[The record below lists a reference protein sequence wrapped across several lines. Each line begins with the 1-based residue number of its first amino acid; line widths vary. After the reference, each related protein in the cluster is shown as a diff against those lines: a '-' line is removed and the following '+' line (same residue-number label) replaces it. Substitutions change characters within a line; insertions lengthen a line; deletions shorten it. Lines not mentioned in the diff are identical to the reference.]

1 MKPPR
6 WTGKSIRLSKIPAC
20 KYCVRSDPAVRS
32 WNEAVSGDR
41 SGSQRHSKSM
51 AKLSSSRR
59 RDHLEGRKLPRNN
72 DRKQRKLSLQ
82 AHTFTA
88 PQQRALLRHA
98 VKSAISSPSPT
109 QQKRRTTCNACSQP
123 KKLESGAPFAR
134 LPAPP
139 VTSLVRA
146 ITFKPRAQGHQA
158 DQGHFELTTND
169 KGEEFPLVLI
179 NPETHDI
186 SPPVT
191 SPSPTSSSPS
201 TSPPPQRPSPRPL
214 THQGQQHHAFTEPAL
229 SSHPYIDE
237 LKTPFLASPG
247 SNRKRS
253 RPSDDEAL
261 FLPSNAARLRS
272 SAVGAMSAK
281 KRREQP
287 RERLFFPST
296 RIRKEARGEKPPWR
310 A

>member
-1 MKPPR
+1 MTDQDLKGTR
-6 WTGKSIRLSKIPAC
+6 
-20 KYCVRSDPAVRS
+20 
-32 WNEAVSGDR
+32 
-41 SGSQRHSKSM
+41 KSM

-59 RDHLEGRKLPRNN
+59 RDHLEGRKLPQDK

-88 PQQRALLRHA
+88 PQQRALFRHA
-98 VKSAISSPSPT
+98 VKSTISSPSPT
-109 QQKRRTTCNACSQP
+109 QQKRRTTCNTCSQP
-123 KKLESGAPFAR
+123 KKLESGAPCAR

-169 KGEEFPLVLI
+169 EGEEFPLVLI

-191 SPSPTSSSPS
+191 SPSPTSTSPS
-201 TSPPPQRPSPRPL
+201 TSPPPQRPSPQPL
-214 THQGQQHHAFTEPAL
+214 THQGQQHQTFTEPAL

-237 LKTPFLASPG
+237 LKTLFLVSPG
-247 SNRKRS
+247 RNRKRS
-253 RPSDDEAL
+253 RSSDDEAL

-272 SAVGAMSAK
+272 STAGAMNAK
-281 KRREQP
+281 ERREQP
-287 RERLFFPST
+287 RKRLFFPPT
-296 RIRKEARGEKPPWR
+296 RIRRKARGEKPPMEGVR
-310 A
+310 EEEKRRET